1 MNSLKNIGLDKN
13 SPTETILST
22 FSEGREPHMAA
33 IGVRRIGENKIEL
46 KLFTDTK
53 TYENIK
59 SMKAGI
65 INIIS
70 DAKFLIEQG
79 LQNFLSSN
87 NSYEVKESEIV
98 EAPHLAEADAI
109 IEFVAEEM
117 EEKTVTDEIGTSEF
131 AKVIGSVKNVVKK
144 ENITPKTFKRPEL
157 YLIEVAVLATKA
169 IEANEKGKNNTLEN
183 YIDEISYY
191 EEKCKKI
198 APESEESKIISK
210 IKDHILSNEES

>member
-13 SPTETILST
+13 LPTETILST
-22 FSEGREPHMAA
+22 FSEEGEPHMAA
-33 IGVRRIGENKIEL
+33 IGVRRIGENKIKL
-46 KLFTDTK
+46 KLFTDTE
-53 TYENIK
+53 TYKNIK
-59 SMKAGI
+59 RMKAGI

-79 LQNFLSSN
+79 LQNFLSSDT
-87 NSYEVKESEIV
+87 SYEIKESEIV
-98 EAPHLAEADAI
+98 EAPYIAEADAT
-109 IEFVAEEM
+109 IEFETEEI

-144 ENITPKTFKRPEL
+144 EKIKPKTFKRPEL

-169 IEANEKGKNNTLEN
+169 IEANEKGKNKTLEN
-183 YIDEISYY
+183 YINEISYY

-198 APESEESKIISK
+198 APESEESKNISK
-210 IKDHILSNEES
+210 IKEHILSNEK